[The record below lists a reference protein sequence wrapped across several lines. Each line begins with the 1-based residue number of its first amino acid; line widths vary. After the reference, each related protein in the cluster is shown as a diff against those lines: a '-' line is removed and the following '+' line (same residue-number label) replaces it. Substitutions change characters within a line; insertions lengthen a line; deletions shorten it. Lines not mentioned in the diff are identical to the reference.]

1 VSHGETQCWRADRT
15 ATEKPPIV
23 HSSLYLPARV
33 PRKITFQRGLQR
45 RLLHRR
51 DGAKERVG
59 KVPPDHGADR
69 RSPRNLGVPVSAAG
83 RLSVLKSV
91 VAQRR

>member
-1 VSHGETQCWRADRT
+1 MARRSTGAART
-15 ATEKPPIV
+15 ATEKPSIV
-23 HSSLYLPARV
+23 HSSLYLPERV
-33 PRKITFQRGLQR
+33 YEAPRTITFQRGLQR

>member
-1 VSHGETQCWRADRT
+1 MARRSTGAART
-15 ATEKPPIV
+15 ATEKPSIV
-23 HSSLYLPARV
+23 HSSLYLPERV
-33 PRKITFQRGLQR
+33 YEAPRTITFQRGLQR

-69 RSPRNLGVPVSAAG
+69 RSPRNLGVPSP
-83 RLSVLKSV
+83 
-91 VAQRR
+91 QRGAFLF